1 MKKMISYWMLA
12 LTVASSLTAFFVARA
27 FSVNLELVVFAVTAV
42 TLIVAIV
49 IERWMPF
56 DPHWNSGNGDF
67 KTDATSTVV
76 LLGVV
81 DPLLK
86 AFAPL
91 LVVLAYSNI
100 ATRETFTLFPVDALF
115 LAQLLVAT
123 LLIEFGRYWA
133 HRWHHTNRI
142 LWWLHAMHHSS
153 ERLYAVNNF
162 RFHPLN
168 YGVNFALSTFPLML
182 IGVPADVL
190 FGYMA
195 LTQPVLMLQH
205 ANIDLRSGW
214 LNYVFSTNELHRW
227 HHSSDTTEANSNY
240 GSALVVWDQV
250 FGTFR
255 LPRAI
260 QSPKRIGLFE
270 QSASYPARASY
281 LQQLLS
287 AFGPPCCRA

>member
-1 MKKMISYWMLA
+1 MKKVIAHWTLA
-12 LTVASSLTAFFVARA
+12 LTVASSMSAFFVARA
-27 FSVNLELVVFAVTAV
+27 FSINLELVVFAVTAF
-42 TLIVAIV
+42 TLIAAMAV
-49 IERWMPF
+49 EGWMPF
-56 DPHWNSGNGDF
+56 DPLWNAGNGDF
-67 KTDATSTVV
+67 KTDATSTVL

-91 LVVLAYSNI
+91 LVVFAYSNI
-100 ATRETFTLFPVDALF
+100 ATRETFTLFPVDASF
-115 LAQLLVAT
+115 LVQLVVAT
-123 LLIEFGRYWA
+123 LLIELGRYWA
-133 HRWHHTNRI
+133 HRWHHTNRF
-142 LWWLHAMHHSS
+142 LWRLHAMHHSS

-168 YGVNFALSTFPLML
+168 YVVNFALSTFPLML

-214 LNYVFSTNELHRW
+214 LNYVFSSNELHRW
-227 HHSSDTTEANSNY
+227 HHSSDSTEANSNY

-250 FGTFR
+250 FGTFKF
-255 LPRAI
+255 PRK
-260 QSPKRIGLFE
+260 SRTPKRIGLFE
-270 QSASYPARASY
+270 QSANYPARAGY

-287 AFGPPCCRA
+287 AFGPSCCRA